1 MILDTNALS
10 ALLEGNAQL
19 LVCLQNVPVIQ
30 IPVIVLG
37 EYRYGVLRSRL
48 RRQLETHL
56 NAIEKTVQV
65 LSVDGDTA
73 RFYAQI
79 RSQLR
84 QAGRPIPENDIW
96 IAALARQ
103 HNLPIVSRD
112 THFDAVANVK
122 RIFW

>member
-19 LVCLQNVPVIQ
+19 SDCLKHVPVVR

-37 EYRYGVLRSRL
+37 EYRYGVSRSRL
-48 RRQLETHL
+48 RRPLETYL
-56 NAIEKTVQV
+56 NTIEKTVPV
-65 LSVDGDTA
+65 LIVDSDTA

-96 IAALARQ
+96 IAALALQ
-103 HNLPIVSRD
+103 HHLAIVSQDR
-112 THFDAVANVK
+112 HFDAVAGIT
-122 RIFW
+122 RIVW